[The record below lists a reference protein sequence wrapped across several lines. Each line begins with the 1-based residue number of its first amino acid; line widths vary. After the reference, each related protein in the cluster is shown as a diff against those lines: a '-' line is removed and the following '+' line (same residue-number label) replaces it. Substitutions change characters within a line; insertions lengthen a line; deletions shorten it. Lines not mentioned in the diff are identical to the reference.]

1 MTFRTQIGYFVL
13 LTAAL
18 AAPCMEWSFDGKEP
32 LRSDDG
38 RTVLTGSAT
47 VAKGAGITGDALRF
61 DGKKDFLELALND
74 ENRPRR
80 EMTLSFW
87 IRPEAGCTEFP
98 IVRSPRRD
106 VVFNGSSGFY
116 WFEAYTADG
125 RQLYNGCAHPRRLKS
140 GEWHHFALVYDQTG
154 VATYLD
160 GRPTGRADADKA
172 TGELRFS
179 GVPWRIGGRLY
190 ESGGKASGFFRG
202 LLDDFKVLPVAK
214 HAFPEVEKIKRQQR
228 LNAAGFR
235 SNAELEQARRNA
247 MAARFGKEAALLP
260 FAVAGVSALDRLLP
274 DDLFTGEIG
283 APVKFTAAA
292 NERENRQLLLL
303 PYGGNNLPGVTV
315 EVPGT
320 LTGQDGKAVPFRFK
334 VSRIEYAKLPK
345 PSPFMYPLERIPD
358 KLISG
363 DTFDLPGDALA
374 PLWLEVFVPAGTPGG
389 VYRGAL
395 SVTAPGNPPLELP
408 VEVKVWNFE
417 LPRRNI
423 VPTLVNVWERDL
435 QTSVPEGDAAGF
447 VDLLDQYCTMLL
459 EHRLNP
465 VVLAH
470 AGLVAPWVRK
480 AVYPD
485 YRVENGRVVA
495 NMEVFDRLVAKYR
508 RMGLSKVAIGPHYNF
523 DQTKLGGGDWW
534 TNIRAT
540 QPEKVWSFIQTHAE
554 EQGFLDDA
562 VAYPIDEPEDNVEF
576 INRVTGM
583 LKRAA
588 PQLPM
593 LLTSGGAN
601 YPNPSIHGVDIWV
614 PILHWT
620 NPAQRKLEQA
630 AGKPV
635 WTYVCTGPNYPNPN
649 LHSDTPPC
657 GIRMLAVGAAR
668 FGYDGFLHWAAN
680 FNTYKNA
687 PADEPNSFAAGEGT
701 YIHADGSGRPVPT
714 VRLKTLADGMEDWTM
729 LLMLEERNPAAG
741 AAIRKK
747 LEALIPERK
756 YDPARPVALKSP
768 KEGSFHTFLDG
779 EAFFPVYDQPE
790 LWLKLR
796 EEIGEALNN

>member
-1 MTFRTQIGYFVL
+1 
-13 LTAAL
+13 
-18 AAPCMEWSFDGKEP
+18 
-32 LRSDDG
+32 
-38 RTVLTGSAT
+38 
-47 VAKGAGITGDALRF
+47 
-61 DGKKDFLELALND
+61 
-74 ENRPRR
+74 
-80 EMTLSFW
+80 MTLSFW

-435 QTSVPEGDAAGF
+435 QTYVPEGDAAGF

-588 PQLPM
+588 TADAADQRRRELSRPVDSRRGHLGADPALDQSGAAETG
-593 LLTSGGAN
+593 TSGGQAGLDLCVHRPQLSESESALRHAALRHPDAGGRRGAVRLRRLPALGGEFQHLQKCARRRTQLIRGRRRN
-601 YPNPSIHGVDIWV
+601 
-614 PILHWT
+614 LHPCRRFRPPGADR
-620 NPAQRKLEQA
+620 PAQDAGGRNGGLDHA
-630 AGKPV
+630 ADARRAQPGCRRRDPEKA
-635 WTYVCTGPNYPNPN
+635 G
-649 LHSDTPPC
+649 
-657 GIRMLAVGAAR
+657 GA
-668 FGYDGFLHWAAN
+668 D
-680 FNTYKNA
+680 
-687 PADEPNSFAAGEGT
+687 S
-701 YIHADGSGRPVPT
+701 
-714 VRLKTLADGMEDWTM
+714 
-729 LLMLEERNPAAG
+729 
-741 AAIRKK
+741 
-747 LEALIPERK
+747 
-756 YDPARPVALKSP
+756 
-768 KEGSFHTFLDG
+768 
-779 EAFFPVYDQPE
+779 
-790 LWLKLR
+790 
-796 EEIGEALNN
+796 